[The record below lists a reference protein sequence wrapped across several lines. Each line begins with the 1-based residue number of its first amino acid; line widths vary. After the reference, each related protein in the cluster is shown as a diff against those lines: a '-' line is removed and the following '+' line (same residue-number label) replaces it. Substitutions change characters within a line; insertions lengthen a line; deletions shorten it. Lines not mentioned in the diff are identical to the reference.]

1 MALTCSLIMLPL
13 NSNKRLIESTLRNF
27 LELVKLYNPKQLL
40 DLNFKKNLDTIFDDS
55 KLNHHMQSLFLA
67 KYLNEFPLLKRLKF
81 DYLAEKV
88 EKKQV
93 SMVQIKKNK
102 LVEISPTSKYVYLV
116 MNGKIILRQH

>member
-1 MALTCSLIMLPL
+1 MDGLNFWLICWSIL
-13 NSNKRLIESTLRNF
+13 N
-27 LELVKLYNPKQLL
+27 LYN
-40 DLNFKKNLDTIFDDS
+40 F
-55 KLNHHMQSLFLA
+55 
-67 KYLNEFPLLKRLKF
+67 LLKRLKF

-116 MNGKIILRQH
+116 MNGKIVLRQH